1 MMLSSKRVILTLALV
16 GTTIAS
22 EGIFD
27 QDYTGDG
34 TYYGQHGGAGH
45 CSMQFT
51 DSAQLPWTNGVSYF
65 VALNRPQY
73 NDSSPC
79 GTCVALH
86 GTGPGIG
93 TLPVPETVAYA
104 IVADECP
111 ECKTGDLDIA
121 TSGDGRWTIQWH
133 AVPCDVGSTS
143 FQYSFQN
150 SNPWYVKLGIT
161 NTRVPPATVELSIGG
176 QYATMQ
182 RTIDNYFVLSSGTPV
197 VFPASVR
204 VTSIMGDT
212 VEDTIEAATG
222 GPAHGKVQF
231 PDREEPSGTPKIA
244 PMAQPSGVAPPSVSV
259 EAPASAG
266 AHAPIHGI
274 PPMTAPNTPV
284 QTIQASQTQHVGQ
297 SQEGTPTRGAPPP
310 QQPEG
315 CNRSVDVYQACGG
328 GGDRCAETGQCYDG
342 QWLGTCCPGGTVCT
356 RLSEWYRQCLPNSAP
371 SEAVLPPLF
380 PFGNVP
386 STVNSSARVPW
397 SVELA
402 GQSLGVTALMN
413 TSCTVGLTNNQQC
426 GGLGGVC
433 STMLQ
438 GCEDAPAEGVC
449 CPSGN
454 YCQRQ
459 NAYYYKCVANQTANA
474 SASPGTI
481 YIDQNAAC
489 GGLTVPD
496 AYRDVSGG
504 VTPIDG
510 PWQNTRCRNSDSVCM
525 RLDAHYYEC
534 RALPFVTGA
543 AAELAKEPSGPS
555 TEGLHVG
562 LLIDNAVARAA
573 ST

>member
-1 MMLSSKRVILTLALV
+1 MLRFLPALCLV
-16 GTTIAS
+16 GTTLAS
-22 EGIFD
+22 QGIFN
-27 QDYTGDG
+27 QNYTGDG

-51 DSAQLPWTNGVSYF
+51 NSAQLPWTNGVSYF

-133 AVPCDVGSTS
+133 AVPCDVGATS

-161 NTRVPPATVELSIGG
+161 NTRVPPASVELSIGG
-176 QYATMQ
+176 QYAMMQ
-182 RTIDNYFVLSSGTPV
+182 RTIDNYFVLSSATPV
-197 VFPASVR
+197 VFPATVR
-204 VTSIMGDT
+204 VTSIMGDM
-212 VEDTIEAATG
+212 VEDTIGVATG
-222 GPAHGKVQF
+222 GPVLGKVQF
-231 PDREEPSGTPKIA
+231 PDRQGLSGAPEIA
-244 PMAQPSGVAPPSVSV
+244 PMTSPSEVAPPSASLQTT
-259 EAPASAG
+259 APASA
-266 AHAPIHGI
+266 HAPIPGI
-274 PPMTAPNTPV
+274 SPNTAPSTPV
-284 QTIQASQTQHVGQ
+284 QSTIPSNTQHIGP
-297 SQEGTPTRGAPPP
+297 SQEGVSTAETPVPRQPGA
-310 QQPEG
+310 

-342 QWLGTCCPGGTVCT
+342 QWLGTCCPSGTVCT
-356 RLSEWYRQCLPNSAP
+356 RLSEWYRQCLPNTVPSSAL
-371 SEAVLPPLF
+371 LPPLF
-380 PFGNVP
+380 PMGEVP
-386 STVNSSARVPW
+386 STLNSSARVPW
-397 SVELA
+397 SAELA
-402 GQSLGVTALMN
+402 GQSLGVTALLN

-433 STMLQ
+433 STMLR
-438 GCEDAPAEGVC
+438 GCGDAPAEGVC

-454 YCQRQ
+454 FCQRQ
-459 NAYYYKCVANQTANA
+459 NAYYYKCVANQTADA
-474 SASPGTI
+474 SVPPGTI
-481 YIDQNAAC
+481 YIDQDAAC
-489 GGLTVPD
+489 GGLTIPD
-496 AYRDVSGG
+496 AYKEVLDG
-504 VTPIDG
+504 VTPLDG
-510 PWQNTRCRNSDSVCM
+510 PWQNTRCRYASSVCM

-534 RALPFVTGA
+534 RALPFVTMA
-543 AAELAKEPSGPS
+543 AADLAKEPTGPS
-555 TEGLHVG
+555 TEGQHIG
-562 LLIDNAVARAA
+562 PLIDDAVARAA